1 MDTDPQY
8 MKKTKKSE
16 SGSILNGYGSAIYEI
31 KLKNPNLDPY

>member
-16 SGSILNGYGSAIYEI
+16 SGSILNGYGSAIHG
-31 KLKNPNLDPY
+31 KLKNPDLDSY